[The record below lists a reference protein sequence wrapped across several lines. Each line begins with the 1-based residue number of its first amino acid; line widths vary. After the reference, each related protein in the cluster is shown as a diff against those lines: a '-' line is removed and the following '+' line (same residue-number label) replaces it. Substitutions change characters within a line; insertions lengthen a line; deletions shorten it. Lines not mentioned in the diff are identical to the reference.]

1 MVPAALAAAIAGL
14 LAHGLDPVVAV
25 HEAQD
30 FTWHSLKYGYRV
42 GMGQHLP
49 NRLFWAQNEED
60 ATP

>member
-1 MVPAALAAAIAGL
+1 MPGNGFPTAIMVP
-14 LAHGLDPVVAV
+14 AHGLDPVVAV